1 MVGEAIRR
9 DGAGGGNAQA
19 MLAAATSLM
28 VLLDHHLRAVE
39 RGGTHADWPDGKGKN
54 GKLRSS
60 DADKTHRGIGM
71 PAKAFAFFKAREKD
85 GAWYRVA
92 PPLATSFMKSTA
104 VEFCSFVTEK
114 KLPDPDVKG
123 ALLRKV
129 KFEVELV
136 EPPTAKGKQKKL
148 SSLQQPRGP
157 ATVNFMDNNSLGE
170 K

>member
-1 MVGEAIRR
+1 
-9 DGAGGGNAQA
+9 
-19 MLAAATSLM
+19 
-28 VLLDHHLRAVE
+28 
-39 RGGTHADWPDGKGKN
+39 
-54 GKLRSS
+54 
-60 DADKTHRGIGM
+60 M
-71 PAKAFAFFKAREKD
+71 PAKAFAFFEAREKD

-104 VEFCSFVTEK
+104 VDFCSFVTEK

-148 SSLQQPRGP
+148 SSLQQPRP

-170 K
+170 KEFLFSAYSAFRVVSIVKAKGHQFDHVITLRACPAGTTVPHDAPIASWH